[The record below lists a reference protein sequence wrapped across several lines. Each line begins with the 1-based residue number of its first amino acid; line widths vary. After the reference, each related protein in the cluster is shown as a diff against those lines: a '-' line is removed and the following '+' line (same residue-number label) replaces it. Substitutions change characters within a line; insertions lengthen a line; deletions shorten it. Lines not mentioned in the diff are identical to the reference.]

1 MDRDPHNEAA
11 SRMRLNHILDDV
23 VTQEQLHASTIN
35 RRGIPISPICLTPE
49 ASLSLGVT
57 LKGEER
63 LLNGTTSYSIR
74 YDQGLHDTHLVVVEA
89 KRSGMASDGIA
100 QCLAYMGKY
109 PFVQTIFKEISI
121 L

>member
-1 MDRDPHNEAA
+1 MDRDPQNEAA

-23 VTQEQLHASTIN
+23 VTQEQLHASAVN
-35 RRGIPISPICLTPE
+35 RRGIPINPIRLTPE
-49 ASLSLGVT
+49 ANLSLSVT
-57 LKGEER
+57 FKGEER